1 MDCRAR
7 NRSINMLSRSTNKSR
22 KDILG
27 SCSVPDIELN
37 LVLAVQGDDLL
48 EELDCDTKASSLLA
62 WSQDMVRLM
71 TWRIPPRGPSGVAM
85 ESRTNRRLMLVLP
98 AKYSPS
104 ITSLTVREQMYSLIR
119 MQARKA
125 SKQKYEM
132 KPIAGL

>member
-1 MDCRAR
+1 
-7 NRSINMLSRSTNKSR
+7 
-22 KDILG
+22 
-27 SCSVPDIELN
+27 
-37 LVLAVQGDDLL
+37 
-48 EELDCDTKASSLLA
+48 
-62 WSQDMVRLM
+62 
-71 TWRIPPRGPSGVAM
+71 M